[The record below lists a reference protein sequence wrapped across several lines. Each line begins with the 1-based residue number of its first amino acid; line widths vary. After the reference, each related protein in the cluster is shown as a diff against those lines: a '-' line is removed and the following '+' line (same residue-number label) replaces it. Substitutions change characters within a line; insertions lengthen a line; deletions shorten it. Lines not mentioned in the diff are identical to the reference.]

1 MLVGADGIGD
11 GFETIRRGNKS
22 FGKASLR
29 EGLSLNVFATVSNI
43 FSVAFLS
50 TSSLIVPVRISFFP
64 GMSKMY
70 WTDLIGFPS

>member
-29 EGLSLNVFATVSNI
+29 EGLSLNVFATESNI
-43 FSVAFLS
+43 LSAVA
-50 TSSLIVPVRISFFP
+50 SSAVPVRISFFP